1 MADIAALSVSPTF
14 FPPTADFLKASIKSV
29 AVCPLWMAGVFR
41 AIVSQGGVDRNWRQ
55 NLREAR
61 REARLPAADSCGS
74 SVHKPAAAAGLRAS
88 LLLLPS
94 DSPAAE

>member
-1 MADIAALSVSPTF
+1 M
-14 FPPTADFLKASIKSV
+14 
-29 AVCPLWMAGVFR
+29 FR
-41 AIVSQGGVDRNWRQ
+41 VIVSQGGVDRNWRQ

-74 SVHKPAAAAGLRAS
+74 VSVHKPAAAAGLRAS

-94 DSPAAE
+94 DSPAAAE

>member
-29 AVCPLWMAGVFR
+29 VGCPLWMAGVFR